1 MAKSAT
7 SASSSA
13 SKTTRCCCAKW
24 IRTRTGTPMRVT
36 TDSTRSPRSVSPP
49 AIWRP
54 SGWSPAP
61 RPVPSAR
68 ANRYPIRC
76 IEGGDSGVD
85 IRDSEGNAF
94 SRCYASR
101 IPTPESRPHMIT
113 PTRIT
118 LHRASHD
125 LEIGYDDGR
134 VFRLPAEYLR
144 VNSPSA
150 EVQGHGPGQ
159 KVLVAGKRDV
169 NIDE

>member
-1 MAKSAT
+1 
-7 SASSSA
+7 
-13 SKTTRCCCAKW
+13 
-24 IRTRTGTPMRVT
+24 
-36 TDSTRSPRSVSPP
+36 
-49 AIWRP
+49 
-54 SGWSPAP
+54 
-61 RPVPSAR
+61 
-68 ANRYPIRC
+68 
-76 IEGGDSGVD
+76 
-85 IRDSEGNAF
+85 
-94 SRCYASR
+94 
-101 IPTPESRPHMIT
+101 MIT

-169 NIDE
+169 NIDEIVPVGNYAVLLKFSDGHQTGIYSWDVLYELGRDHDASWPVYLDALQAAGLAR